1 MIVKPSIAFEDM
13 RKSAGGVTA
22 SKNKARLYLKNRI
35 SPRNPRSDAQTKVR
49 ATLTTFAKN
58 WAVLTPEQRDAW
70 NEAAKSVMGVRILG
84 NAAKISGF
92 NLYVRINSNLDMIG
106 KEAIQVPGTGA
117 EFAPFDIVS
126 IAYVAAADQNSAKLN
141 VTFSGIESL
150 TAQTLVIRAT
160 PGFSQGRE
168 SYPALLRNIGVFT
181 EISAGVVDI
190 ATKYQAVLGAFP
202 ASGQKIQ
209 IEAFLVDNATGEA
222 SLKQSLTYLF
232 E

>member
-58 WAVLTPEQRDAW
+58 CAALTPEQRDAW
-70 NEAAKSVMGVRILG
+70 YEAAKSAMGVRILG

-126 IAYVAAADQNSAKLN
+126 IAYVAAAGENAAKLN
-141 VTFSGIESL
+141 VTFSGIENL
-150 TAQTLVIRAT
+150 TAQTLDISAT
-160 PGFSQGRE
+160 PGNTQKNK
-168 SYPALLRNIGVFT
+168 SYPAKQKNIGVFT

-190 ATKYQAVLGAFP
+190 AAQYQAVLGAFP